1 MVNDYIYFKYG
12 IEEEDQIEA
21 MRKED
26 IRGNQEIYQLSG
38 KIEQIMNINSS
49 VIDDTF

>member
-1 MVNDYIYFKYG
+1 MINDYIYFKYD

-21 MRKED
+21 MRREE
-26 IRGNQEIYQLSG
+26 IRGNQVVIQLSG

-49 VIDDTF
+49 LIDDTF